1 MKKIGVLINWSK
13 ARAAE
18 TLRRVAADAAAA
30 GLELTVDRRAAAV
43 AGELPLCPVAG
54 FAARV
59 EAVIVLGGDGTV
71 LDAVRQLQGSG
82 LPLMGLNI
90 GSLGYLTCVGEAHFG
105 VALRA
110 LRDDRCTRDRR
121 ATLAG
126 RIVRAAGGEVELA
139 DALNEVVVSRGSSG
153 RLGWFDLEIDGEAV
167 MTSACD
173 GMVVSTPTGS
183 TAYALSTG
191 GPILLPGARALEIA
205 VISPHTLSFRPL
217 VVPDSSAIAVCVA
230 RETTVAPVASVDGQ
244 DDLPLAV
251 GDRVELRLSPRSV
264 TFLHLTDYSPFAVMN
279 RKLGW
284 GGRQRDKSV
293 TGEQ

>member
-1 MKKIGVLINWSK
+1 MKKIGVMINWNK

-18 TLRRVAADAAAA
+18 TLRRVAADAAAI

-43 AGELPLCPVAG
+43 AGELPLCPADE

-71 LDAVRQLQGSG
+71 LDAARQLQGSG

-90 GSLGYLTCVGEAHFG
+90 GSLGYLTCVGEEQFG
-105 VALRA
+105 EALRA
-110 LRDDRCTRDRR
+110 LREDRCTRDRR
-121 ATLAG
+121 TTLAG
-126 RIVRAAGGEVELA
+126 RIARAAGGGTGLA

-153 RLGWFDLEIDGEAV
+153 RLGWFDLEIDGESV

-191 GPILLPGARALEIA
+191 GPILLPGTRALEIA

-217 VVPDSSAIAVCVA
+217 VVPDSSVIALCVA
-230 RETTVAPVASVDGQ
+230 RGATVAPVVSVDGQ
-244 DDLPLAV
+244 DGLPLAV

-264 TFLHLTDYSPFAVMN
+264 TFLHLAGYSPCAVMS

-284 GGRQRDKSV
+284 GGRRDK
-293 TGEQ
+293 TGGR